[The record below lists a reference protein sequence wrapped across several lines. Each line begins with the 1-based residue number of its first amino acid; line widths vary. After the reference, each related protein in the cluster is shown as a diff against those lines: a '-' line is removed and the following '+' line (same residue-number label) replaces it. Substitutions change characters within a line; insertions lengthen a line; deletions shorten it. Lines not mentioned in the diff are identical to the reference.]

1 MAGGSIEP
9 FTIATLD
16 LGQARIG
23 ISRLPGRSGDL
34 IGDISAIRDWGATV
48 VVSMTGFPE
57 MAAKGAGDLANL
69 LAASGIAHLH
79 FPIRDFGT
87 PEQADERW
95 NELAG
100 IVHARLDAGE
110 AVLLHCMG
118 GHGRS
123 GMVALRLLVER
134 GMEPQAALQL
144 VRVERPGAVE
154 TAAQEAWGQGIA
166 GEKRDA

>member
-1 MAGGSIEP
+1 MADSSIEP

-16 LGQARIG
+16 LGKARIG

-34 IGDISAIRDWGATV
+34 AGDIATIRDWGTAA
-48 VVSMTGFPE
+48 VVSMTGFSE
-57 MAAKGAGDLANL
+57 MVAKDVDDLAPL
-69 LAASGIAHLH
+69 LAANGIAHFH

-87 PEQADERW
+87 PEQADARW
-95 NELAG
+95 PELAALL
-100 IVHARLDAGE
+100 HARLDAGE

-134 GMEPQAALQL
+134 GMDSEAALRLIRQA
-144 VRVERPGAVE
+144 RPGAVE
-154 TAAQEAWGQGIA
+154 TAAQVNWGM
-166 GEKRDA
+166 KRDA